1 MRSMKKLPYRIAFLF
16 LILGVGVVLGA
27 YWYHLRIFPFPQLSR
42 WKYHPT
48 AASPSRIPINHK
60 TIQLNVRTF
69 RAAEDPEVYDTER
82 DSTYKYQRFEVD
94 LRRSA
99 LVLIDVWADHS
110 NEGWIERARQHT
122 TQKLLPLLKLARK
135 NGMTVFHA
143 PHRRAIATSM
153 RPLEGEINLDHA
165 RLATTESFHRFLHN
179 MGINTL
185 LYAGYAS
192 NWCVLNRPVGII
204 RMSQLGY
211 SIILIRDCTIAFETP
226 ETLDGEWANKVTI
239 NTIETQWG
247 MTTTL
252 HDLEDAFGGQ
262 TRDRAEPVADRA
274 KLNSSRWDSRKEGWI
289 SE

>member
-1 MRSMKKLPYRIAFLF
+1 M
-16 LILGVGVVLGA
+16 
-27 YWYHLRIFPFPQLSR
+27 
-42 WKYHPT
+42 
-48 AASPSRIPINHK
+48 PINDE

-69 RAAEDPEVYDTER
+69 KAAVDPEAYDTER
-82 DSTYKYQRFEVD
+82 DSTYRYQRSKVD

-99 LVLIDVWADHS
+99 LVLIDVWADHP
-110 NEGWIERARQHT
+110 NDEWLERARQHT
-122 TQKLLPLLKLARK
+122 TEKLLPLLKLARE

-143 PHRRAIATSM
+143 PHRQAIAKSM

-165 RLATTESFHRFLHN
+165 RLATSESFHRFLQN
-179 MGINTL
+179 KGINTL

-211 SIILIRDCTIAFETP
+211 NIILIRDCTIAFETP

-239 NTIETQWG
+239 NTIETQWA

-262 TRDRAEPVADRA
+262 TRDRAEPVAARA
-274 KLNSSRWDSRKEGWI
+274 K
-289 SE
+289 